1 MMDADVD
8 ANNVWSQL
16 KAFEFY
22 IMFLQNTFYLSIKIC
37 IFYIEK
43 IIILEIFFYLR
54 DKERGLNF

>member
-22 IMFLQNTFYLSIKIC
+22 IMFLQNTFYLSIKIF